1 MFSWNKLCN
10 DSDIKTRWRIVGIDW
25 RTTSVSITNSYLS
38 LQHYKNSERKP
49 LRNNTV
55 AMEFISL
62 CQRDYTAFNKIC
74 RHIDFTLRRHRWCIF
89 SLWLYSRFW
98 AMFSIIVQTDNLNKI
113 SMWRTKYI
121 DSERVSKLTW
131 RHSYF
136 NGILLIRCQDNSSI
150 TIKGYVRR
158 SFNLWFNIKS
168 RVIRRKQNI
177 I

>member
-1 MFSWNKLCN
+1 MTNGEVKQSKSLLLFFFPATTFALLMFTSLWPDEQDISINWKTQMFLWNKLCN

-89 SLWLYSRFW
+89 SL
-98 AMFSIIVQTDNLNKI
+98 
-113 SMWRTKYI
+113 
-121 DSERVSKLTW
+121 
-131 RHSYF
+131 
-136 NGILLIRCQDNSSI
+136 
-150 TIKGYVRR
+150 
-158 SFNLWFNIKS
+158 
-168 RVIRRKQNI
+168 
-177 I
+177 